1 MAIQGDAKK
10 DLLFNCNWLKPILLI
25 FCSSI
30 TAIIWILFGAYHFMQ
45 PYSMTFNE
53 LNSNYTIYQF
63 LSYSTPFL
71 FRFILHF
78 ISIIIINSIC
88 FWPRTKWLNCIHWI
102 HINVLTAWSNL
113 FSCKWFFFFGGCWF
127 FFGTIYWILPILCN
141 IAMCTNKCLVA
152 LDAARVWNYNVINIY
167 AAQECIVLFV
177 STLISQYKQFLV
189 H

>member
-10 DLLFNCNWLKPILLI
+10 DLLFNCNWLKPMLLI

-63 LSYSTPFL
+63 LSYSTTFL

-102 HINVLTAWSNL
+102 HINVLTAWSNF

-127 FFGTIYWILPILCN
+127 FLAQFIEFCQYYATLQCVQ
-141 IAMCTNKCLVA
+141 TN
-152 LDAARVWNYNVINIY
+152 VWLLWM
-167 AAQECIVLFV
+167 QPECGI
-177 STLISQYKQFLV
+177 IM
-189 H
+189 